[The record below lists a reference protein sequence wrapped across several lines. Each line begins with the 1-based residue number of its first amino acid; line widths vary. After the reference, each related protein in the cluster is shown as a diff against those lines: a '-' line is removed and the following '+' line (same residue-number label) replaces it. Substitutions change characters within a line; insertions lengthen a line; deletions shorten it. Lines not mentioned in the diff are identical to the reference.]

1 MLNFKMGARMESNSD
16 VRNADKGFYS
26 IAKSKQTT
34 IECILL
40 ANSIAFILGDTIK
53 VNLPLP
59 KSQIDTSTGTKPVG
73 FEAKTIRNCGQLA
86 VMSFSL
92 NNGLTVLLAL

>member
-53 VNLPLP
+53 VNLTLP

-86 VMSFSL
+86 VLAQSL
-92 NNGLTVLLAL
+92 NNDSVPPLTL